1 MVDPSRSKNVPD
13 NRETI
18 KRLMGRTPGFFK
30 SKFLSTLGNDILTG
44 ISNRVGKIYSIN
56 GNFD

>member
-1 MVDPSRSKNVPD
+1 MVDPGTSQHVPESRDK
-13 NRETI
+13 I

-44 ISNRVGKIYSIN
+44 ISNRVSIWRYI
-56 GNFD
+56 